1 MIKSEILKNLKI
13 IEKNTKSLQDEKF
26 INLIIKASEIIIRS
40 LKNNNKILFCGN
52 GGSAADSQHLSTE
65 LLGQYLKIRKA
76 LAAID
81 LTSNSSLLTS
91 VGNDISFD
99 EIFSRQISAIG
110 FRNDVLFAITTSG
123 KSKNV
128 LNAMKTAKKR
138 GLKVI
143 LLASDKAQKLNKSV
157 DLFIPSP
164 GLRVDRIQE
173 THIII
178 GHLICELVEKK
189 LSLKKK

>member
-1 MIKSEILKNLKI
+1 MKINNILNNLKI
-13 IEKNTKSLQDEKF
+13 IEKNAKALQGKKFLSL
-26 INLIIKASEIIIRS
+26 INKASEIIVQS
-40 LKNNNKILFCGN
+40 LRNKNKILFCGN
-52 GGSAADSQHLSTE
+52 GGSAADAQHLSTE
-65 LLGQYLKIRKA
+65 LSGKYLKIRKA

-91 VGNDISFD
+91 IGNDISFD
-99 EIFSRQISAIG
+99 QIFSRQISAIG

-128 LNAMKTAKKR
+128 LNAIKIAKKK
-138 GLKVI
+138 GLKII
-143 LLASDKAQKLNKSV
+143 LLASDKAQRLNKSV

-164 GLRVDRIQE
+164 GARVDRIQE
-173 THIII
+173 THTMV

-189 LSLKKK
+189 LLRN

>member
-1 MIKSEILKNLKI
+1 MKKNNILNNLKI
-13 IEKNTKSLQDEKF
+13 IEKNAKALQNKKFLSLISKS
-26 INLIIKASEIIIRS
+26 SEIIIKS
-40 LKNNNKILFCGN
+40 LRNKNKILFCGN
-52 GGSAADSQHLSTE
+52 GGSAADAQHLSTE
-65 LLGQYLKIRKA
+65 LLGKYLKIRKA

-91 VGNDISFD
+91 IGNDISFD
-99 EIFSRQISAIG
+99 QIFSRQISAIG

-128 LNAMKTAKKR
+128 LNAIKIAKKKS
-138 GLKVI
+138 LKII
-143 LLASDKAQKLNKSV
+143 LLASDKAQRLNKSV

-164 GLRVDRIQE
+164 GARVDRIQE
-173 THIII
+173 THTMI

-189 LSLKKK
+189 LLKN

>member
-65 LLGQYLKIRKA
+65 LLGQYLKNRKA

-143 LLASDKAQKLNKSV
+143 LLASDKAQKLNRSV

-189 LSLKKK
+189 F

>member
-26 INLIIKASEIIIRS
+26 INLIIKASEIIIKS

-143 LLASDKAQKLNKSV
+143 LLASDKAQKLNRSV

>member
-26 INLIIKASEIIIRS
+26 INLIIKASEIIIKS